1 MKSYITLT
9 VILVVLIY
17 FGCTKTKTDGYEKLK
32 DTIGIINCND
42 DYDCLYDE
50 IVKGNSARV
59 LITEEIES
67 LGLIEKSEV
76 IVEPIDNQYKVTLTV
91 LDLQEIEETEGRRSV
106 IEGLSRECPEI
117 LNNLDKIIS
126 KSAVCY
132 ATTPETA
139 KDLAINGLSE
149 KKIKDCNC
157 SGELIDVINEICVK
171 SDSLHFPPGVRKPA
185 IYLYPVKKSRI
196 DVSIDINGF
205 ITESEPFYNS
215 GWSVVVEPNGLIEN
229 KYDYLFYEAQLKSI
243 ELPEEGWVVKYSEL
257 EKWFDNTLPKL
268 GLNKKEI
275 EQFKDYWLKELKK
288 ANYYEIKLLG
298 SEFLKE
304 NMNLVIHPKPETLI
318 RLNFYFTSLNEKTNL
333 REPEIITP
341 RRKGFTV
348 VEWGGLVDYNSILTS
363 LIRH

>member
-1 MKSYITLT
+1 MKNYFTITIL
-9 VILVVLIY
+9 LVVLIY
-17 FGCTKTKTDGYEKLK
+17 LGCTKSKTDSYEKLK
-32 DTIGIINCND
+32 DTVEIINCND
-42 DYDCLYDE
+42 DYNCLYNE
-50 IVKGNSARV
+50 IVKGNSARI

-76 IVEPIDNQYKVTLTV
+76 KVEPIDNQYKVTLTI
-91 LDLQEIEETEGRRSV
+91 LDLQKIEETEGKRSV
-106 IEGLSRECPEI
+106 IEGLARECPKI

-132 ATTPETA
+132 TDTPEVA

-149 KKIKDCNC
+149 TKIKDCNC
-157 SGELIDVINEICVK
+157 SGELIDVINKLCVK
-171 SDSLHFPPGVRKPA
+171 TDSSHFPPGVRKPA
-185 IYLYPVKKSRI
+185 IYLYPLKKSRI
-196 DVSIDINGF
+196 DVSIDVNGF
-205 ITESEPFYNS
+205 ITESEPCYNS
-215 GWSVVVEPNGLIEN
+215 GWSVIVEPNGLIEN

-257 EKWFDNTLPKL
+257 KKWFDDTLPKL

-298 SEFLKE
+298 LEFLEE
-304 NMNLVIHPKPETLI
+304 NMNLIINPKPETVI
-318 RLNFYFTSLNEKTNL
+318 RLNFYFTPLNEKTDL
-333 REPEIITP
+333 REPKIVTP
-341 RRKGFTV
+341 VRKGFTV